1 MTSARFSDFCQ
12 RCTADQQMAKSQS
25 EVEEEVG
32 IPELLSKT
40 VLKGYSDNAGV
51 LMIGRIVLRSGFY
64 LQLGMK
70 HIGQWFKKIHMEP
83 SHS

>member
-1 MTSARFSDFCQ
+1 M
-12 RCTADQQMAKSQS
+12 
-25 EVEEEVG
+25 G

-70 HIGQWFKKIHMEP
+70 HIGQWFKKIYMEP